1 MRNHFSGIVVTIL
14 LALLAAGIGAT
25 YWLHVIAAP
34 SSVASHR
41 SLSRGRVAST
51 DKKGEP
57 GSPEG
62 QVDVVRFASNAVLA
76 PPFLVSDLDGQLI
89 STADWHGKVVL
100 LNFWATWCPPCREEI
115 PELTE
120 LADRYKDHLE
130 IVGVAMDD
138 SSPAEVREFVRRFG
152 IRYPVIMASREI
164 VSEYGGVPALPTSFV
179 IGPDGRVV
187 QKHVGLYPLEVYETE
202 IRALLGLSIEAKVE
216 HFEDKGQ
223 IFLKNAS
230 LATELPGVDFRGLTE
245 SGRRE
250 ALKRM
255 NSENCT
261 CGCGMTIAQCRILDS
276 SCPISQQIGAQIVK
290 DTLAGRRTPPEQSTS
305 K

>member
-1 MRNHFSGIVVTIL
+1 MRKYFSGIVLAIV
-14 LALLAAGIGAT
+14 LALLGVGIGAT

-34 SSVASHR
+34 RSTASRRDLSHERAGSSDKRSH
-41 SLSRGRVAST
+41 S
-51 DKKGEP
+51 
-57 GSPEG
+57 GSSEG
-62 QVDVVRFASNAVLA
+62 QVDVVRFASNGVLA

-115 PELTE
+115 PELNE
-120 LADRYKDHLE
+120 IAERYKDHVE

-138 SSPAEVREFVRRFG
+138 SSPAEVREFVARFA

-164 VSEYGGVPALPTSFV
+164 VNEYGGVPALPTSFV

-187 QKHVGLYPLEVYETE
+187 QKHVGLYPIEIYDTE
-202 IRALLGLSIEAKVE
+202 IRALLGLPINAKVE
-216 HFEDKGQ
+216 HFEDTGQ

-230 LATELPGVDFRGLTE
+230 LATELPGVDFRGSTE
-245 SGRRE
+245 SQKKE

-261 CGCGMTIAQCRILDS
+261 CGCGMTIAQCRILDP
-276 SCPISQQIGAQIVK
+276 SCPISQQIAEKTVK
-290 DTLAGRRTPPEQSTS
+290 DVLAGARAPSGQSST